1 MQNSARNTRD
11 RLTHY
16 EPQSVRV
23 PLEKVLSRIKA
34 DPPQSGLS
42 LHRDLPTTC
51 PECAGMG
58 WLAVVNEYGFQR
70 MKDGKP
76 EIRRCPCQSG
86 ADEKLI
92 AARLRNIDGL
102 TDAERQVEFLWFN
115 VTPDNRDGFQAVV
128 AATQDMRRPHGFV
141 VLSGPPGIGKT
152 MLSMCA
158 VNDAR
163 NRGYASVYMT
173 AKDLLDH
180 LRASFA
186 PDANTTYDARWELI
200 TKASVLAID
209 ELSLTAAKPWAIE
222 QLEELI
228 GIRYRRIG
236 DMLTIIATNHP
247 LDSFTPKLTSRFND
261 RLVVRPNL
269 GTLDFR
275 KWRSKP

>member
-1 MQNSARNTRD
+1 
-11 RLTHY
+11 
-16 EPQSVRV
+16 
-23 PLEKVLSRIKA
+23 
-34 DPPQSGLS
+34 
-42 LHRDLPTTC
+42 
-51 PECAGMG
+51 MG
-58 WLAVVNEYGFQR
+58 WQAVVNQYGFQR

-92 AARLRNIDGL
+92 AARLRSIDGL
-102 TDAERQVEFLWFN
+102 NEAERQVEFLWFN

-141 VLSGPPGIGKT
+141 ALSGPPGIGKT

-163 NRGYASVYMT
+163 NRGYAAVYMT

-186 PDANTTYDARWELI
+186 PDSNTTYDARWDLI

-209 ELSLTAAKPWAIE
+209 ELSLSAAKPWAIE

-236 DMLTIIATNHP
+236 DMLTIIATNHS

-269 GTLDFR
+269 GALDFR
-275 KWRSKP
+275 KWRSQP

>member
-1 MQNSARNTRD
+1 
-11 RLTHY
+11 
-16 EPQSVRV
+16 
-23 PLEKVLSRIKA
+23 
-34 DPPQSGLS
+34 
-42 LHRDLPTTC
+42 
-51 PECAGMG
+51 MG

-115 VTPDNRDGFQAVV
+115 VTADNRDGFQAVV

>member
-1 MQNSARNTRD
+1 MRNSARNTSD

-16 EPQSVRV
+16 EQQSVRV
-23 PLEKVLSRIKA
+23 PLEKVLSRIQA

-115 VTPDNRDGFQAVV
+115 VTADNRDGFQSVV

>member
-1 MQNSARNTRD
+1 MQNSARNTND

-16 EPQSVRV
+16 EPLSARV
-23 PLEKVLSRIKA
+23 PLEQVLKRIQESPPPGLSRN
-34 DPPQSGLS
+34 
-42 LHRDLPTTC
+42 RELPTTC

-58 WLAVVNEYGFQR
+58 WQAVINQSGFQR

-92 AARLRNIDGL
+92 AARLRHIDGL
-102 TDAERQVEFLWFN
+102 TEAERQIEFMWFN
-115 VTPDNRDGFQAVV
+115 VTSDNRDGFQAVV
-128 AATQDMRRPHGFV
+128 AATQDMHRPHGFV

-163 NRGYASVYMT
+163 GRGYASVYMT

-186 PDANTTYDARWELI
+186 PDANTTYDARWDLI

-228 GIRYRRIG
+228 GIRYRCIG

-261 RLVVRPNL
+261 RLVIRPNL
-269 GTLDFR
+269 GALDFR
-275 KWRSKP
+275 KWRSQP